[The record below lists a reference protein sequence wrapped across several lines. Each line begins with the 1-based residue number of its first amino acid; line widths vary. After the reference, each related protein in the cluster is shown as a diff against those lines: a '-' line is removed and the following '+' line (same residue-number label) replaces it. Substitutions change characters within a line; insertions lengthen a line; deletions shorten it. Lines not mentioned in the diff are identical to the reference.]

1 MLPKLPPALLE
12 NLPVVHDPW
21 FYAAALPA
29 AFLIGLSKS
38 GFASGFGALATPL
51 LALTVPVPQA
61 AAILLP
67 VLLVA
72 DGFGLRHLWRQCDFA
87 LLRLLL
93 PPALAGIVAGALLF
107 GVFSSA
113 AVAGVTGA
121 LTLAFLAQRLLFPPR
136 PDRPGMPRWVGR
148 LCALAS
154 GFTSFVAHAGSPPV
168 NAYVLPLGLAPSVF
182 AGTMSVFFAVLNAS
196 KWLPY
201 ALIGTIDLRNMLTS
215 ALLLP
220 LPPLGV
226 MAGVWLTKRIRPV
239 WFYRI
244 AYTGMGLTGCK
255 LLWEGLR

>member
-1 MLPKLPPALLE
+1 MLEALPI
-12 NLPVVHDPW
+12 VHEPLFW
-21 FYAAALPA
+21 AAALPA

-51 LALTVPVPQA
+51 LALSVPVPQA

-67 VLLVA
+67 VLAVA
-72 DGFGLRHLWRQCDFA
+72 DAFGLQRLWRPCDRR
-87 LLRLLL
+87 LLALLL
-93 PPALAGIVAGALLF
+93 PPAMAGIAAGALLF
-107 GVFSSA
+107 GVFSSR

-121 LTLAFLAQRLLFPPR
+121 LTLAFLAQRLLWPPSPGR
-136 PDRPGMPRWVGR
+136 AGSPGMPAWVGR
-148 LCALAS
+148 ACALAS

-168 NAYVLPLGLAPSVF
+168 NAYVLPLRLAPAVF

-201 ALIGTIDLRNMLTS
+201 ALLGTLDARNLLTS

-226 MAGVWLTKRIRPV
+226 MAGVWLTKRIDPA
-239 WFYRI
+239 WFYRL

-255 LLWEGLR
+255 LLWDGLR

>member
-1 MLPKLPPALLE
+1 MLAS
-12 NLPVVHDPW
+12 LPVVQEPL
-21 FYAAALPA
+21 FYAVAVPAAL
-29 AFLIGLSKS
+29 LIGLSKS

-51 LALTVPVPQA
+51 LALAVPVPQA

-72 DGFGLRHLWRQCDFA
+72 DVFGLKRLWRQCDPA

-93 PPALAGIVAGALLF
+93 PPALLGIVAGALLF

-136 PDRPGMPRWVGR
+136 ADAPGMPRWVGR
-148 LCALAS
+148 GCAMAS

-168 NAYVLPLGLAPSVF
+168 NAYVLPLRLAPATF

-201 ALIGTIDLRNMLTS
+201 ALLGTIDARNMLTS

-226 MAGVWLTKRIRPV
+226 AAGVWLTHRIRPEA
-239 WFYRI
+239 FYRL
-244 AYTGMGLTGCK
+244 AYTGMALTGAK
-255 LLWEGLR
+255 LLWDGLR